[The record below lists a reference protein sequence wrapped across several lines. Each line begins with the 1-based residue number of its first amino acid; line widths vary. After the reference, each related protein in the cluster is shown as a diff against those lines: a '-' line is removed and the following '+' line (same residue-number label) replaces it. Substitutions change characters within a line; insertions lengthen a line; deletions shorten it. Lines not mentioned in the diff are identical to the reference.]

1 MHTPKRLL
9 VVVALVAACASPAT
23 PAPSGANPTSTP
35 AAPRAILIDT
45 DLGVD
50 DILAIPVL
58 LRDPAV
64 DVRAITVAGTG
75 EVRCGAGTR
84 NLRLLL
90 AAFGAL
96 DIPVGCGRQATG
108 QNGREFPFA
117 WRDGADAFYGM
128 DMPPLGVVNGDVP
141 ATMLIADL
149 IFSSPTPLTIVALGP
164 WTNLAD
170 AFAVNPSLVPKIAGI
185 HAMAGAIDVP
195 GNVEVDGMTPADGVE
210 WNVGADPD
218 AFAAVLALDVL
229 VTLVPLD
236 ATKDVPV
243 PADIATRLAT
253 DHDAAGA
260 DFAYELY
267 LRNPFLSTPG
277 NFWWDTLAALAL
289 TAPDLVTWEDATVSV
304 TPTGTQA
311 GRIMRMASGRPIT
324 FASAA
329 DTDRST
335 EAVLAGLR
343 RGAQRPQP
351 FTVAGTLSVRWDG
364 TNCTIE
370 GPPPTSAGPALV
382 RLTNDSAAP
391 VALMGAGVRAPK
403 TWADALAFIADA
415 DFSDPNQTTPDWAV
429 PLGGG
434 GGGFAAPGQT
444 VTSLGTL
451 PAAEVGVLCATGEWP
466 DLTMVNGG
474 SFFVGD

>member
-9 VVVALVAACASPAT
+9 VVVALVAACASSAT
-23 PAPSGANPTSTP
+23 PAPSGANSTSTP
-35 AAPRAILIDT
+35 AASPRAILIDT

-50 DILAIPVL
+50 DILGIPVL

-64 DVRAITVAGTG
+64 EVRAITIAGTG

-108 QNGREFPFA
+108 PNGREFPSE

-128 DMPPLGVVNGDVP
+128 ELPPLGVVSGGTP
-141 ATMLIADL
+141 ATMLIADTVAA
-149 IFSSPTPLTIVALGP
+149 SPTPLTIVALGP

-170 AFAVNPSLVPKIAGI
+170 AFAADPSLVSKIAGI

-195 GNVEVDGMTPADGVE
+195 GNIEVGGVTAADGVE

-218 AFAAVLALDVL
+218 AFAAVLALDVP

-236 ATKDVPV
+236 ATNDVPV

-277 NFWWDTLAALAL
+277 NFWWDTLAALAF
-289 TAPDLVTWEDATVSV
+289 TAPDLVS
-304 TPTGTQA
+304 
-311 GRIMRMASGRPIT
+311 
-324 FASAA
+324 
-329 DTDRST
+329 
-335 EAVLAGLR
+335 
-343 RGAQRPQP
+343 
-351 FTVAGTLSVRWDG
+351 
-364 TNCTIE
+364 
-370 GPPPTSAGPALV
+370 
-382 RLTNDSAAP
+382 
-391 VALMGAGVRAPK
+391 
-403 TWADALAFIADA
+403 
-415 DFSDPNQTTPDWAV
+415 
-429 PLGGG
+429 
-434 GGGFAAPGQT
+434 
-444 VTSLGTL
+444 
-451 PAAEVGVLCATGEWP
+451 
-466 DLTMVNGG
+466 
-474 SFFVGD
+474 